1 MNGSFSGVG
10 FHFNVS
16 IFPDFSDQFI
26 QLLSSLL
33 VLLINKGR
41 WFEFIDI
48 YHTMPYICN
57 HHISHI
63 RTRSFGF
70 GGEVLPRDGNVSIED
85 VVYSFSVGGTE
96 NSNVLRKC
104 ESYDVALT

>member
-1 MNGSFSGVG
+1 MNGPYSAVRGY
-10 FHFNVS
+10 HFNVS

-33 VLLINKGR
+33 VLHINKGR
-41 WFEFIDI
+41 WFEFIHILYI
-48 YHTMPYICN
+48 YHAMPYICN

-70 GGEVLPRDGNVSIED
+70 GGGEVHPRDGNVSKED

-96 NSNVLRKC
+96 N
-104 ESYDVALT
+104 